1 MFCLVFQNKNERN
14 NCWAIHFYRYFNI
27 YKKIWRTMYCVFL
40 PLRYD
45 SCAVEN
51 RILAKSENYLL
62 SLLSLNTVAVQRVHV
77 LISKSFIW
85 FLMWTNRLLLSS
97 TMKKICWRYQYE
109 IEWMWSKILFVLSR
123 KCKLKAQ
130 MKACENLNKFRS
142 YITVLCRLISIDIHE
157 NEL

>member
-1 MFCLVFQNKNERN
+1 MSNSFLSLFQHIQKDMKNHVL
-14 NCWAIHFYRYFNI
+14 C
-27 YKKIWRTMYCVFL
+27 FL